1 MLELFLAAIVTVYEL
16 ECKGARIQCA
26 NSFDEGFNCKT
37 VDIWRPCVLNDRDK
51 DGETDGI
58 VCSSLYL
65 NYDKNECK
73 VIDHRNVFVPN
84 APEEG
89 R

>member
-37 VDIWRPCVLNDRDK
+37 VDIWRPC
-51 DGETDGI
+51 EI
-58 VCSSLYL
+58 VTG
-65 NYDKNECK
+65 KQ
-73 VIDHRNVFVPN
+73 F
-84 APEEG
+84 
-89 R
+89 